1 MPSSAWLRSREL
13 PETETTLKPLDLLHE
28 RERLVL
34 APFAAR
40 SAASLGRVHPEAPH
54 PYRTAFQR
62 DRERIIHSA
71 AFRRLEYKT
80 QVFVNHEGDNYRTR
94 LTHTIEVA
102 QIARSIARA
111 MALNEDLAEAV
122 ALAHDLGHT
131 AFGHAGEEA
140 LNKKMANDGGFSHN
154 RQSLRVVDVLEE
166 RYPEFQ
172 GLNLSFEVREG
183 IVKHETVYDR
193 PDAEGFHPEWKPMLE
208 AQLVNLADEIAYNSH
223 DVDDGLRSG
232 IFGWDDPAG
241 IRIWTELNDAC
252 NAVCPGI
259 DRRLRRHYVVRL
271 LIDWQ
276 VTDLIANARHRIEQM
291 GIQTQDDV
299 RHADGLPMGFSP
311 DFSEK
316 IAGLKKFLY
325 ENMYRHYRVSRMAA
339 KGERILNNLFDAYA
353 EDPRQLAPK
362 FRQRVDRAA
371 NTPDARRVL
380 RQVVCDYLAGMTDRY
395 AMLEYRKLFDPFE
408 KV

>member
-1 MPSSAWLRSREL
+1 M
-13 PETETTLKPLDLLHE
+13 ETTTTPLDLLHE
-28 RERLVL
+28 RERLTL
-34 APFAAR
+34 AAYAAR
-40 SAASLGRVHPEAPH
+40 SAASLGRVHQESPH

-80 QVFVNHEGDNYRTR
+80 QVFVNHEDDNYRTR

-140 LNKKMANDGGFSHN
+140 LNKKMAADGGFSHN

-183 IVKHETVYDR
+183 IVKHETIYDR
-193 PDAEGFHPEWKPMLE
+193 PDAEGFHPEWKPTLE
-208 AQLVNLADEIAYNSH
+208 AQLVNLADEIAFNSH

-241 IRIWTELNDAC
+241 LRIWTELNDASS
-252 NAVCPGI
+252 AIHPSI
-259 DRRLRRHYVVRL
+259 DRRLRRHHVVRL

-276 VTDLIANARHRIEQM
+276 VTDLIANAQRGIERMRIRALE
-291 GIQTQDDV
+291 DV
-299 RHADGLPMGFSP
+299 RRAEQLPMEFSAE
-311 DFSEK
+311 FGEK

-339 KGERILNNLFDAYA
+339 KGERILNSLFDAYV

-362 FRQRVDRAA
+362 FRQRVERVAS
-371 NTPDARRVL
+371 TPDAQRVL

>member
-1 MPSSAWLRSREL
+1 M
-13 PETETTLKPLDLLHE
+13 TGTPLDMLHE
-28 RERLVL
+28 RERLTL
-34 APFAAR
+34 ASYAAH
-40 SAASLGRVHPEAPH
+40 SNASLGRAHPEPPH

-94 LTHTIEVA
+94 LTHSIEVA

-111 MALNEDLAEAV
+111 LRLNEDLAEAV

-131 AFGHAGEEA
+131 PFGHAGEEA
-140 LNKKMANDGGFSHN
+140 LNKKMAADGGFSHN

-166 RYPEFQ
+166 RYPDFP

-183 IVKHETVYDR
+183 IVKHETIYDR
-193 PDAEGFHPEWKPMLE
+193 PETEGFHPEWKPTLE
-208 AQLVNLADEIAYNSH
+208 GQLVNLADEIAYNSH

-241 IRIWTELNDAC
+241 LPIWTELNDASC
-252 NAVCPGI
+252 AIYPDI
-259 DRRLRRHYVVRL
+259 DRRLRRHHIVRL
-271 LIDWQ
+271 LINSQ
-276 VTDLIANARHRIEQM
+276 VTDLITYAQRQIEELK
-291 GIQTQDDV
+291 ILTLEDV
-299 RHADGLPMGFSP
+299 RTADDFPMRFSP
-311 DFSEK
+311 EFGAK
-316 IAGLKKFLY
+316 LRGLKEFLF
-325 ENMYRHYRVSRMAA
+325 EKMYHHYRVLRMAA
-339 KGERILNNLFDAYA
+339 KGERILHSLFDVYT
-353 EDPRQLAPK
+353 EDTRQLSPK
-362 FRQRVDRAA
+362 FRQRIER
-371 NTPDARRVL
+371 TPDTADQSRVV
-380 RQVVCDYLAGMTDRY
+380 RQVVCDYVAGMTDRY

>member
-1 MPSSAWLRSREL
+1 MGM
-13 PETETTLKPLDLLHE
+13 ETTATPLDFLHE
-28 RERLVL
+28 RERVTL
-34 APFAAR
+34 AAYAAH
-40 SAASLGRVHPEAPH
+40 SAESIGRVRAEAPH

-80 QVFVNHEGDNYRTR
+80 QVFVNHEDDNYRTR

-140 LNKKMANDGGFSHN
+140 LNRKMAADGGFSHN

-183 IVKHETVYDR
+183 IVKHETIYDR
-193 PDAEGFHPEWKPMLE
+193 PDAEGFHPEWKPTLE

-241 IRIWTELNDAC
+241 LRIWTELNDAS
-252 NAVCPGI
+252 NAIYPNI
-259 DRRLRRHYVVRL
+259 DRRLRRHHVVRL
-271 LIDWQ
+271 LIGWQ
-276 VTDLIANARHRIEQM
+276 VTDLITNARRGLEQM
-291 GIQTQDDV
+291 KIQTLEDV
-299 RHADGLPMGFSP
+299 RQAEQLPMTFSAE
-311 DFSEK
+311 FGEK
-316 IAGLKKFLY
+316 LAGLKKFLY

-339 KGERILNNLFDAYA
+339 KGERILNSLFDAYV

-362 FRQRVDRAA
+362 FRQRVGRAA
-371 NTPDARRVL
+371 SAPDADRVL

>member
-1 MPSSAWLRSREL
+1 M
-13 PETETTLKPLDLLHE
+13 ETTTTPLDLLHE
-28 RERLVL
+28 RERLTL
-34 APFAAR
+34 AAYAAH
-40 SAASLGRVHPEAPH
+40 SAVSLGRIHQESPH

-80 QVFVNHEGDNYRTR
+80 QVFVNHEDDNYRTR

-140 LNKKMANDGGFSHN
+140 LNKKMAADGGFSHN

-183 IVKHETVYDR
+183 IVKHETTYDR
-193 PDAEGFHPEWKPMLE
+193 PDAEGFHPEWKPTLE

-241 IRIWTELNDAC
+241 LRIWTELNDASS
-252 NAVCPGI
+252 AVHPSI
-259 DRRLRRHYVVRL
+259 DRRLRRHHVVRL
-271 LIDWQ
+271 LINWQ
-276 VTDLIANARHRIEQM
+276 VTDLIANAQRGIERMRIRALE
-291 GIQTQDDV
+291 DV
-299 RHADGLPMGFSP
+299 RRAEQLPMKFSAE
-311 DFSEK
+311 FGEK

-339 KGERILNNLFDAYA
+339 KGERILNSLFDAYV

-362 FRQRVDRAA
+362 FRQRVERVAS
-371 NTPDARRVL
+371 TPDAQRVL

>member
-1 MPSSAWLRSREL
+1 M
-13 PETETTLKPLDLLHE
+13 ETTTTPLDLLHE
-28 RERLVL
+28 RECLTL
-34 APFAAR
+34 APYAAH
-40 SAASLGRVHPEAPH
+40 SAASLGRVHPESHH

-131 AFGHAGEEA
+131 AFGHAGEES
-140 LNKKMANDGGFSHN
+140 LNKKMAADGGFSHN

-193 PDAEGFHPEWKPMLE
+193 PDAEGFHPEWRPTLE

-241 IRIWTELNDAC
+241 LPIWNELNDASRK
-252 NAVCPGI
+252 ACPDI
-259 DRRLRRHYVVRL
+259 DHRLRRHHVVRL
-271 LIDWQ
+271 LINWQ
-276 VTDLIANARHRIEQM
+276 VTDLIASARRAIDQM
-291 GIQTQDDV
+291 GILTLDDV
-299 RHADGLPMGFSP
+299 RRADGLPMKFSP
-311 DFSEK
+311 EFGGK

-325 ENMYRHYRVSRMAA
+325 ENMYRHYRVARMAA
-339 KGERILNNLFDAYA
+339 KGERILNNLFDVYVD
-353 EDPRQLAPK
+353 DPRQLAPK

-371 NTPDARRVL
+371 GTPDASRVL

>member
-1 MPSSAWLRSREL
+1 MSEPGTS
-13 PETETTLKPLDLLHE
+13 PTPLDLLHE
-28 RERLVL
+28 REHLTL
-34 APFAAR
+34 APFAAH
-40 SAASLGRVHPEAPH
+40 SSDSLGRVHAESPH

-111 MALNEDLAEAV
+111 MGLNEDLAEAV

-140 LNKKMANDGGFSHN
+140 LNRKMADDGGFSHN

-166 RYPEFQ
+166 RYPGFQ

-183 IVKHETVYDR
+183 IVKHETIYDR
-193 PDAEGFHPEWKPMLE
+193 PDAEGFHPEWKPTLE

-241 IRIWTELNDAC
+241 LPLWAELNEASRKTHPDL
-252 NAVCPGI
+252 
-259 DRRLRRHYVVRL
+259 DHRLRRHHVVRL
-271 LIDWQ
+271 LINWQ
-276 VTDLIANARHRIEQM
+276 VTDLISHAKRRIEQL
-291 GIQTQDDV
+291 GIRTLADV
-299 RHADGLPMGFSP
+299 RRADGLPMTFSP
-311 DFSEK
+311 EFQAK

-325 ENMYRHYRVSRMAA
+325 DNMYRHYRVSRMAA
-339 KGERILNNLFDAYA
+339 KGERILNNLFDAYV
-353 EDPRQLAPK
+353 EDPRQLSPK
-362 FRQRVDRAA
+362 FRQRVERAA
-371 NTPDARRVL
+371 GTPDSERVL

-395 AMLEYRKLFDPFE
+395 AMLEYRKMFDPFE